1 MSERRKTRKRKR
13 VEYVIGIGFL
23 FVVFGIGIIN
33 LILPSKKISEEE
45 NRGLAQKPEVSVSS
59 LASGSYMD
67 QYEKYQADQFVGRNV
82 WRNLKVGFSRL
93 AGSKEENGVFIGK
106 NGQLMEDLAVPDQT
120 VLKENLKAMETFSQ
134 KYSEIPVNMLLVPDA
149 ANILSDSLPFTA
161 TVADQ
166 NQYIAQVKKELGSSV
181 QWIDAVKPLAR
192 HSEEKIYYKTDHHW
206 TAKGAYY
213 VFKEAAKVMGLDEKV
228 AGGYVSYPVTTEF
241 NGSLAAKSGCHLNEK
256 EQIDIYVPKAEDND
270 VVVNYVDEQKK
281 TASLYDSSKLEER
294 DKYAVYLGGNF
305 SVVDIR
311 TVSKSNRRLLILK
324 DSYANSFVPFLTPYF
339 REIVMVDPRYYS
351 GTIGDIMDTY
361 EITDTLFLYSA
372 NMFLQDNNI
381 SGVLSSE

>member
-1 MSERRKTRKRKR
+1 MSERRKTRKRR
-13 VEYVIGIGFL
+13 IEAVIGTGFL
-23 FVVFGIGIIN
+23 ICILGIGLLN
-33 LILPSKKISEEE
+33 LIIPSKKISEEE
-45 NRGLAQKPEVSVSS
+45 NRGLQQKPEFSVSS
-59 LASGSYMD
+59 VTSGSYMD
-67 QYEKYQADQFVGRNV
+67 QYEKYQADQFVGRNA
-82 WRNLKVGFSRL
+82 WRSLKVGFSRL

-106 NGQLMEDLAVPDQT
+106 KGQLLEDISVPDQD
-120 VLKENLKAMETFSQ
+120 VLKDNLKAIQNLSET
-134 KYSEIPVNMLLVPDA
+134 YPDIPVNMILVPDA
-149 ANILSDSLPFTA
+149 AYVLEDRMPFTA
-161 TVADQ
+161 AVADQ
-166 NQYIAQVKKELGSSV
+166 GQYIAQVKKELGDSV
-181 QWIDAVKPLAR
+181 QWIDAVKPLTR
-192 HSEEKIYYKTDHHW
+192 HSDEKIYYKTDHHW

-213 VFKEAAKVMGLDEKV
+213 VFQESVKTLELDKKM
-228 AGGYVSYPVTTEF
+228 AGGYVSYPITTEF
-241 NGSLAAKSGCHLNEK
+241 NGALASKSGCHLKEK

-281 TASLYDSSKLEER
+281 TTSLYDSSKLKER

-311 TVSKSNRRLLILK
+311 TVSESNRRLLLFK

-372 NMFLQDNNI
+372 NIFLQDNNI

>member
-1 MSERRKTRKRKR
+1 MSERRKTRKRR
-13 VEYVIGIGFL
+13 IEAVIGTGFL
-23 FVVFGIGIIN
+23 ICILGIGLLN
-33 LILPSKKISEEE
+33 LIIPSKKISEEE
-45 NRGLAQKPEVSVSS
+45 NRGLQQKPEFSVSS
-59 LASGSYMD
+59 VTSGSYMD
-67 QYEKYQADQFVGRNV
+67 QYEKYQADQFVGRNA
-82 WRNLKVGFSRL
+82 WRSLKVGFSRL

-106 NGQLMEDLAVPDQT
+106 KGQLLEDISVPNQD
-120 VLKENLKAMETFSQ
+120 VLKDNLKAIQNLSET
-134 KYSEIPVNMLLVPDA
+134 YPDIPVNMILVPDA
-149 ANILSDSLPFTA
+149 AYVLEDRMPFTA
-161 TVADQ
+161 AVADQ
-166 NQYIAQVKKELGSSV
+166 GQYIAQVKKELGDSV
-181 QWIDAVKPLAR
+181 QWIDAVKPLTR
-192 HSEEKIYYKTDHHW
+192 HSDEKIYYKTDHHW

-213 VFKEAAKVMGLDEKV
+213 VFQESVKTLELDKKM
-228 AGGYVSYPVTTEF
+228 AGGYVSYPITTEF
-241 NGSLAAKSGCHLNEK
+241 NGALASKSGCHLKEK

-281 TASLYDSSKLEER
+281 TTSLYDSSKLKER

-311 TVSKSNRRLLILK
+311 TVSESNRRLLLFK

-372 NMFLQDNNI
+372 NIFLQDNNI

>member
-13 VEYVIGIGFL
+13 IEYVIGIGFL
-23 FVVFGIGIIN
+23 ICVFGIGIIN
-33 LILPSKKISEEE
+33 LLLPSKKISEEE
-45 NRGLAQKPEVSVSS
+45 NRGLQQKPEISVS
-59 LASGSYMD
+59 AVTSGSYMD
-67 QYEKYQADQFVGRNV
+67 QYEKYQVDQFMGRNM
-82 WRNLKVGFSRL
+82 WRSLKVGFSRL

-106 NGQLMEDLAVPDQT
+106 KGQLLEDIAVPDQD
-120 VLKENLKAMETFSQ
+120 VLKANMKAIQSFSQ
-134 KYSEIPVNMLLVPDA
+134 KYSDIPVNMLLVPDA
-149 ANILSDSLPFTA
+149 ANILSDRLPFTA

-166 NQYIAQVKKELGSSV
+166 SQYIAQVKKELGDSV
-181 QWIDAVKPLAR
+181 QWIDVVKPLTR
-192 HSEEKIYYKTDHHW
+192 HSDEKIYYKTDHHW

-213 VFKEAAKVMGLDEKV
+213 VFQEAARTLNLEEQETEY
-228 AGGYVSYPVTTEF
+228 ASYPITTDF
-241 NGSLAAKSGCHLNEK
+241 NGSLASKSGCRLNEK
-256 EQIDIYVPKAEDND
+256 EQIDIYVPKTEDND

-281 TASLYDSSKLEER
+281 TASLYDSSKLNSR

-311 TVSKSNRRLLILK
+311 TVSESNRRLLLIK

-372 NMFLQDNNI
+372 NIFLQDNNI
-381 SGVLSSE
+381 SGVLSNE